1 MSKRLR
7 GLGMVATIALCMTAT
22 AQSKYGATPQDSV
35 TCIQSLSLYQEFVKN
50 KSYMDAYGPWR
61 AAITTCPA
69 SSKGLYQ
76 NGANMLKDF
85 IRQEKDIKDASSLKV
100 GMSEAEVV
108 GQIGAAKKKNRTTD
122 KAGVSEQWVY
132 DGLYVYFAE
141 GKVKSFQERPED
153 GSGNRRRQLIDSL
166 YLIYDMRITHFG
178 EEAYVLGRKG
188 VDMMS
193 YSPDRCEE
201 ALSILQ
207 RSVEL
212 GGARTEGGTLSAF
225 YQALNCQYAA
235 GKVDKARMMAEY
247 VKEMEIIEGN
257 LADPDMKEVD
267 KEYYTMARDNVN
279 TLFFK
284 IAECADIGRIAQEMV
299 TANPDDLEMKKRLLR
314 VLNGK
319 DCTEE
324 KVYLPLARDVHDAD
338 PSSES
343 AYSLAM
349 SLVKGDDLSGA
360 AKYLKQAADLCDG
373 CQDKPRYLLKAGQVA
388 SANGNHALARS
399 YANQILSIEPKN
411 GEAIMLIGNAVAAQ
425 GAACEVPESWGVYWL
440 AYDYYQR
447 AKSLDPSVAEKAG
460 ERMAASAARFPTQA
474 EAFFH
479 QLTDGQAYQV
489 ACAGLNES
497 TTVRTRK

>member
-1 MSKRLR
+1 MVQKTTDRMIKQLR
-7 GLGMVATIALCMTAT
+7 GLGMVATIALAINAN

-50 KSYMDAYGPWR
+50 KSYTDAYGPWR
-61 AAITTCPA
+61 VAVQTCPA

-85 IRQEKDIKDASSLKV
+85 IKQEKD
-100 GMSEAEVV
+100 EA
-108 GQIGAAKKKNRTTD
+108 R
-122 KAGVSEQWVY
+122 KA
-132 DGLYVYFAE
+132 
-141 GKVKSFQERPED
+141 R
-153 GSGNRRRQLIDSL
+153 LIDSL
-166 YLIYDMRITHFG
+166 YLVYDMRITHFG

-188 VDMMS
+188 VDMTS
-193 YSPDRCEE
+193 YSPERCEE
-201 ALSILQ
+201 ALSILE

-212 GGARTEGGTLSAF
+212 GGASSEAGTLSAF

-247 VKEMEIIEGN
+247 VKEMEIIEGH
-257 LADPDMKEVD
+257 LANPDMKEVD
-267 KEYYTMARDNVN
+267 KEYYIMARDNVN

-284 IAECADIGRIAQEMV
+284 IAECVDIGRIAQEML

-324 KVYLPLARDVHDAD
+324 KVYLPLAEDVHAAE
-338 PSSES
+338 PSPES

-349 SLVKGDDLSGA
+349 YLVKRNDMNGA
-360 AKYLKQAADLCDG
+360 AKYLKQAVDLCDG
-373 CQDKPRYLLKAGQVA
+373 CPEKPRYLLKAGQVA
-388 SANGNHALARS
+388 SANGNHSLARS

-425 GAACEVPESWGVYWL
+425 GAACDVPDSWGVYWL

-447 AKSLDPSVAEKAG
+447 AKTLDPSVSEKAG

-479 QLTDGQAYQV
+479 QLTENQAYQV

>member
-1 MSKRLR
+1 
-7 GLGMVATIALCMTAT
+7 
-22 AQSKYGATPQDSV
+22 
-35 TCIQSLSLYQEFVKN
+35 
-50 KSYMDAYGPWR
+50 
-61 AAITTCPA
+61 
-69 SSKGLYQ
+69 
-76 NGANMLKDF
+76 MLKDF
-85 IRQEKDIKDASSLKV
+85 IKQEKDVA
-100 GMSEAEVV
+100 
-108 GQIGAAKKKNRTTD
+108 R
-122 KAGVSEQWVY
+122 KA
-132 DGLYVYFAE
+132 
-141 GKVKSFQERPED
+141 R
-153 GSGNRRRQLIDSL
+153 LIDSL

-188 VDMMS
+188 VDMTS
-193 YSPDRCEE
+193 YSPERCEE
-201 ALSILQ
+201 ALSILD
-207 RSVEL
+207 RSVDL
-212 GGARTEGGTLSAF
+212 GGMRSEAGTLSAF
-225 YQALNCQYAA
+225 YQALNCQFTA

-247 VKEMEIIEGN
+247 VEMMEIVEAK
-257 LADPDMKEVD
+257 LADPDMKDAD

-279 TLFFK
+279 TMFFK
-284 IAECADIGRIAQEMV
+284 IAECADIARIAQEMV
-299 TANPDDLEMKKRLLR
+299 TADPDDLEMKKRLLR

-360 AKYLKQAADLCDG
+360 AKYLKQAVDLCDG

-425 GAACEVPESWGVYWL
+425 GAACEAPDSWGVYWL

-447 AKSLDPSVAEKAG
+447 AKSLDPSVSEKAG

-479 QLTDGQAYQV
+479 QLSEGQAYQA